1 MGTQIIT
8 LLMYLMALVVF
19 LLPGGLV
26 ALLGYAIYRTVGS
39 YRQRKRRARHAED
52 RWRATRKPPG

>member
-26 ALLGYAIYRTVGS
+26 ALLGYAIYKAVGS
-39 YRQRKRRARHAED
+39 HRQRKRRARHAED
-52 RWRATRKPPG
+52 RWGATGKPPG